1 MTPDVSGRIAYVVHH
16 SSQLATVSEI
26 HITECVIDPWF
37 VPSIAADLCYPS
49 TTKEEDALK
58 GKWVR
63 VERNLKEQTTLKS
76 LVRSVS
82 SLTTCEHSS

>member
-1 MTPDVSGRIAYVVHH
+1 MIPDVSGRVAYGVHH
-16 SSQLATVSEI
+16 LRQLATVSEI
-26 HITECVIDPWF
+26 HITECAIDPWF

-63 VERNLKEQTTLKS
+63 VEHNLKEQATLKS
-76 LVRSVS
+76 LVRPSFPGYS
-82 SLTTCEHSS
+82 WPL